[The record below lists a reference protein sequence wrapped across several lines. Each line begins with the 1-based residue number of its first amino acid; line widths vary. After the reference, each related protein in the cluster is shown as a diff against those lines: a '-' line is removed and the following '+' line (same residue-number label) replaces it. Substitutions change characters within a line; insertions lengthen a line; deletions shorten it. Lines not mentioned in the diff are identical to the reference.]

1 MQVGRF
7 ALSNG
12 QSKSASDRPRA
23 MFRIYFLQ
31 HWFNFSDPNAEE
43 ALTDSVSIR
52 RFIGI
57 AFTNDRAPDETTIC
71 KFRHLLEKHDF
82 GKKMFEDI
90 NRHLKANGIKV
101 ACGTIVDASIIAAP
115 SSTKNKTKARDLGM
129 HQTKNAN

>member
-1 MQVGRF
+1 
-7 ALSNG
+7 
-12 QSKSASDRPRA
+12 